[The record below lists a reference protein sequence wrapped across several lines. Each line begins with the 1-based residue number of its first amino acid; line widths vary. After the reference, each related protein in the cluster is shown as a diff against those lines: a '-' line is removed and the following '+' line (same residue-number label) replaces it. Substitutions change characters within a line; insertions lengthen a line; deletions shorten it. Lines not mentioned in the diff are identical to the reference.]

1 MMRLLALAAFGLL
14 LAGAVRAQEKVTVA
28 LAIPLTVTDGGEVAA
43 AEELGLFRAEGIVPE
58 YIVFQGAGAFLAQIA
73 QKKVLIGLPLTEP
86 VLSSYEPGKAPL
98 PVRFFYNANPYN
110 GLELAVLKSGPIHT
124 IADLRGHAVGV
135 GALTWG
141 TIPQLRSL
149 LRANGLTPGT
159 DTDIVPV
166 GVLGAG
172 FQALRIGRVAALNFN
187 ETWTAM
193 LEQQGTPLRRLP
205 FPPTYAHM
213 ISNAYVAHEDT
224 VRTQSDLLARF
235 GRVVTEAKLV
245 CWTNPEFCVEAFWR
259 QHPEARPKD
268 ADPQKALA
276 DAVALVRHNADR
288 ALHDDQGH
296 DRVPGQFDL
305 GAIKDYVAAL
315 HSSGELAT
323 SDIPV
328 DRLFTNDLV
337 PAFSKFDHA
346 ALIERARAA
355 R

>member
-1 MMRLLALAAFGLL
+1 MIRCFVWAMLGVLL
-14 LAGAVRAQEKVTVA
+14 LGNARAQEKVTVA
-28 LAIPLTVTDGGEVAA
+28 LAIPLTVTDGGPVAA
-43 AEELGLFRAEGIVPE
+43 AEELGLFRAEGIAPE

-98 PVRFFYNANPYN
+98 PVRFFYNATPYN
-110 GLELAVLKSGPIHT
+110 GLQLAVLKDGPIHS

-149 LRANGLTPGT
+149 LRTSGLTPGT

-172 FQALRIGRVAALNFN
+172 FQALRSGRVAALNFN

-205 FPPTYAHM
+205 FPPAYANM

-224 VRTQSDLLARF
+224 VRTRGDLLARF
-235 GRVVTEAKLV
+235 GRVVTEAELV
-245 CWTNPEFCVEAFWR
+245 CWINPQFCVEAFWR
-259 QHPEARPKD
+259 RQPESRPKD
-268 ADPQKALA
+268 VDQQKALA
-276 DAVALVRHNADR
+276 DAVALVRHSADR

-305 GAIKDYVAAL
+305 GVIKDYVAAM
-315 HSSGELAT
+315 HNSGEFTTA
-323 SDIPV
+323 DIPV

-337 PAFSKFDHA
+337 PAFSQFDHA
-346 ALIERARAA
+346 ALIARARAEQ
-355 R
+355 